1 MSRMLDPRQELALRR
16 LSLAVHR
23 RLEGLLHGDYTGLR
37 LGPGSEPDEARPYQ
51 PGQDD
56 VRRMDWNVTAR
67 SLEPHVR
74 SPLSER
80 ELETW
85 ALVDGSASMDF
96 GTVNSEKRDLATAI
110 VAAVGLLAD
119 RPGNRLGVRVA
130 YGERLT
136 RIPARTGGA
145 AMRRTLRTLLALP
158 RIAPGQFP
166 ATDLAGAITRLH
178 RDHPR
183 PGLRV
188 IASDFLPSSEEVSST
203 EDSSKRNSSKQDSS
217 KEDSSKQNSSVEDSS
232 KKDFSTE
239 DSSKENSSGKDSS
252 RADSSKEGMPAWQ
265 APLRRLAARHE
276 VIAVEVIDPR
286 ELELPDVGLLALVD
300 PETGRRQE
308 VWTRSRRLRQRYA
321 EAAAA
326 HREQTKAA
334 FAAAGVAHLV
344 LRTDRDWVR
353 SVAEFAATRR
363 RTAQRARRREVR

>member
-1 MSRMLDPRQELALRR
+1 MSRMLDPEQELALRR

-23 RLEGLLHGDYTGLR
+23 RLEGILHGDYTGLR

-67 SLEPHVR
+67 SLEPHIR
-74 SPLSER
+74 APLAER

-85 ALVDGSASMDF
+85 ALVDASASMDF
-96 GTVNSEKRDLATAI
+96 GTVALEKRDLATAI
-110 VAAVGLLAD
+110 VAAIGLLAD

-130 YGERLT
+130 YGSRLT
-136 RIPARTGGA
+136 RIPARTGTA

-158 RIAPGQFP
+158 RIAPGAFP
-166 ATDLAGAITRLH
+166 GTDLAAAIGRLH
-178 RDHPR
+178 REHPR

-188 IASDFLPSSEEVSST
+188 VASDFLPTSDELPRA
-203 EDSSKRNSSKQDSS
+203 EDSAEGPAEGPA
-217 KEDSSKQNSSVEDSS
+217 ED
-232 KKDFSTE
+232 
-239 DSSKENSSGKDSS
+239 
-252 RADSSKEGMPAWQ
+252 GMPAWQ
-265 APLRRLAARHE
+265 GPLRRLAARHE
-276 VIAVEVIDPR
+276 VIAVEIIDPR

-326 HREQTKAA
+326 HRERNKAA

-353 SVAEFAATRR
+353 SVAEFAAARR
-363 RTAQRARRREVR
+363 RTAQRARRRGVR